1 MDEQD
6 RPSKTQRKR
15 EVESLQAMGAEL
27 VLLSRETLESFDLPT
42 ELAEAVVEAK
52 KIKQHSAL
60 RRQLQ
65 FIGKVMRNID
75 PEPIRQ
81 RLQDLKKP
89 SRRSVKLMHE
99 AETWRDS
106 LINKSTSLSE
116 FTRQFPRADT
126 DEIQSLITACR
137 NEITKDSKKSY
148 RKLFKLISEIL
159 SSEENTN

>member
-99 AETWRDS
+99 AEIWRDS

-116 FTRQFPRADT
+116 FTCQFPRADAN
-126 DEIQSLITACR
+126 EIQDLIVACR
-137 NEITKDSKKSY
+137 SEITKDSKKSY
-148 RKLFKLISEIL
+148 RKLFKLISETL

>member
-81 RLQDLKKP
+81 RLQDLKKTEQE
-89 SRRSVKLMHE
+89 K
-99 AETWRDS
+99 
-106 LINKSTSLSE
+106 
-116 FTRQFPRADT
+116 RQVDA
-126 DEIQSLITACR
+126 
-137 NEITKDSKKSY
+137 
-148 RKLFKLISEIL
+148 
-159 SSEENTN
+159 